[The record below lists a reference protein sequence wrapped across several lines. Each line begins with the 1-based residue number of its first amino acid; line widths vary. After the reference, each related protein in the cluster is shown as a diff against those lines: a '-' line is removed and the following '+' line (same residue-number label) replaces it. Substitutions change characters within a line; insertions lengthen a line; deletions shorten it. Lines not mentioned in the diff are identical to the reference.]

1 MNFWV
6 EYWNDTNK
14 TDNGSHAQMKE
25 QLHWVEPDPN
35 IISRRYFSTIAAA
48 TEFAKTIE
56 KRRSNDTNKTRWWR
70 IIKKECQHTNI

>member
-6 EYWNDTNK
+6 EYWDDINK
-14 TDNGSHAQMKE
+14 KNNGSHAQMKE

-35 IISRRYFSTIAAA
+35 IISRRFFSTITAA

-56 KRRSNDTNKTRWWR
+56 KSGQMIR
-70 IIKKECQHTNI
+70 IKQDGKGY

>member
-14 TDNGSHAQMKE
+14 KNNGSHAQMKE

-35 IISRRYFSTIAAA
+35 IISRRFFSTITAA

-56 KRRSNDTNKTRWWR
+56 QSGQMIR
-70 IIKKECQHTNI
+70 IKQDGGKY